1 MFTKLKQHKIKTTIS
16 LPKLRELQSLALEST
31 NYDYESA
38 EYRVTAIILDTAH
51 YRLFRP
57 VRSDQ
62 STDAK
67 THFIKLDFI
76 NKGIDAVNLP
86 SILRSKSVTE
96 TVPTYFKEKEPPI
109 ISYTYTKT
117 IASKIFNFSSTL
129 SDLDYHQFH
138 NNPTQCECNT
148 SSHLYQPYGH
158 VITGDL
164 SIIPNSKL
172 RDLIAK
178 GPKYRE
184 PYKVDWDK
192 NLSLL
197 CEAVDQYA
205 LQWTKR
211 EMVELSV
218 LSSWKEMVKGQIEER
233 ISKLKQNSKQS
244 TGKVLQNAD
253 VKACLS
259 DLHNKY
265 VFVPEDKAPNN
276 IIIICKRYYIE
287 TLIKELGLDNSS
299 TTTGN
304 SAYTPCQISSEDI
317 VNTHDTFMKS
327 FGIELSDDDKR
338 LPYLYWTPKLHKS
351 PVKHRFITGSS
362 KCTTKQLSSLLTK
375 ILTVIKTGQE
385 KYCSIKTSH
394 TGVNNM
400 WILKNSTNLLSSLG
414 HLGVHKATSIQTFDF
429 STLYTSI
436 PHDLLKSRMN
446 NIINNAF
453 KHKNGATRYTH
464 IKVGRNKSHFTSDPL
479 NGDNKYTAND
489 ICKMIEFLVDNI
501 YIRFGGQLFRQMVG
515 IPMGTNCAPLLADLF
530 LYSYEN
536 EFLDKLI
543 KEGKRKL
550 ARRFNLSYRY
560 IDDLI
565 SFNNKRFKE
574 FISDIYPK
582 ELTISETTES
592 TSVASYLD
600 LLFTRDRS
608 NNITTKLYD
617 KRDAFGF
624 HIVNFPFMSSNIP
637 SAPAYGV
644 YASQLVRYARCCS
657 NYSDFLIRH
666 RALVKRLLS
675 QGYKVNR
682 LSNTFK
688 KFYGRH
694 TDLVGQYKKNV
705 CQMFADSIS

>member
-1 MFTKLKQHKIKTTIS
+1 MDGA
-16 LPKLRELQSLALEST
+16 PD
-31 NYDYESA
+31 N
-38 EYRVTAIILDTAH
+38 V
-51 YRLFRP
+51 
-57 VRSDQ
+57 
-62 STDAK
+62 
-67 THFIKLDFI
+67 
-76 NKGIDAVNLP
+76 
-86 SILRSKSVTE
+86 
-96 TVPTYFKEKEPPI
+96 
-109 ISYTYTKT
+109 
-117 IASKIFNFSSTL
+117 
-129 SDLDYHQFH
+129 
-138 NNPTQCECNT
+138 
-148 SSHLYQPYGH
+148 
-158 VITGDL
+158 
-164 SIIPNSKL
+164 
-172 RDLIAK
+172 
-178 GPKYRE
+178 
-184 PYKVDWDK
+184 
-192 NLSLL
+192 
-197 CEAVDQYA
+197 
-205 LQWTKR
+205 
-211 EMVELSV
+211 MV
-218 LSSWKEMVKGQIEER
+218 
-233 ISKLKQNSKQS
+233 
-244 TGKVLQNAD
+244 
-253 VKACLS
+253 
-259 DLHNKY
+259 
-265 VFVPEDKAPNN
+265 
-276 IIIICKRYYIE
+276 ICKRYYIE
-287 TLIKELGLDNSS
+287 TLIRELGLDGSS
-299 TTTGN
+299 AATGN
-304 SAYTPCQISSEDI
+304 STYTPCQMSSENI

-351 PVKHRFITGSS
+351 PVKHRFVAGSG
-362 KCTTKQLSSLLTK
+362 KCTTRQLSSLLTK
-375 ILTVIKTGQE
+375 ILTVIKTGLE

-400 WILKNSTNLLSSLG
+400 WMLKNSTNLLSSLG

-429 STLYTSI
+429 SALYTSI

-453 KHKNGATRYTH
+453 GHGSGAARYTH
-464 IKVGRNKSHFTSDPL
+464 IGVGRDKGRFTGGPL
-479 NGDNKYTAND
+479 NGDNKCTAND

-501 YIRFGGQLFRQMVG
+501 CIGFGGRLFRQMVG
-515 IPMGTNCAPLLADLF
+515 VPVGTNCAPLLADLF

-543 KEGKRKL
+543 EEAGGGGL
-550 ARRFNLSYRY
+550 AGRFNLSYRY

-565 SFNNKRFKE
+565 SFNNKRFGE
-574 FISDIYPK
+574 FISDIYPRG
-582 ELTISETTES
+582 LAVSGATES

-608 NNITTKLYD
+608 NNVTTKLYD

-657 NYSDFLIRH
+657 NYSDFLICH